1 MIMYPESVKNAFQM
15 SITALFL
22 ATGIAYAQTEI
33 RATEAAELSAF
44 EGACAIKNLGNTPG
58 NVDYA
63 NCVAQASAM
72 QGAQQGLW
80 DCPDARIELRKYA
93 VHVNELKIS
102 VPIAQVNPI
111 RANVRADVK
120 QLRDGTVILNG
131 KRCRPV
137 ESEEDK

>member
-1 MIMYPESVKNAFQM
+1 MNATEVR
-15 SITALFL
+15 ITLRTIAIVLSAAAALFL
-22 ATGIAYAQTEI
+22 ATGAAYAQTEI

-44 EGACAIKNLGNTPG
+44 ERACAIKNLGNTPG

-102 VPIAQVNPI
+102 VP
-111 RANVRADVK
+111 
-120 QLRDGTVILNG
+120 
-131 KRCRPV
+131 
-137 ESEEDK
+137 